1 MEGQL
6 DLQNLTLCCHTHSHD
21 SGLINP
27 PLPPALT
34 VVVGSSWSPCFFFLT
49 PSVWSLRQLVSSHSE
64 WKPSLHREQETLQDT
79 ATTSP
84 PWPHLLPSPLCSL
97 LSMQTPLFAVPG
109 AHCACSHL
117 GTRAMGCFLCLVSF
131 SPQTSPRLAPSIH
144 SGLCNITLAMRPSL
158 TTLLNVTTSPQAP
171 LSSSTRSFVSIFNS
185 TSKLPTYY
193 VTYCD
198 VITRLLCLLFIVCVS
213 LMADY

>member
-21 SGLINP
+21 SDLINP

-131 SPQTSPRLAPSIH
+131 SPRHPHGWLPPFTQVFAISPWQWDLLWPLCWMSQPAPRH
-144 SGLCNITLAMRPSL
+144 SCHPPPALLFLFSTVHLNFQRIMSL
-158 TTLLNVTTSPQAP
+158 TV
-171 LSSSTRSFVSIFNS
+171 
-185 TSKLPTYY
+185 
-193 VTYCD
+193 
-198 VITRLLCLLFIVCVS
+198 
-213 LMADY
+213 M